1 MKTTP
6 QIQQQQ
12 QQRQQPDFIE
22 AVWIICITLNMTF
35 FGSSFVRFLFFFR
48 LLVLNENSWDSVAAN
63 DYIRTRKKETG
74 KMRQFFMN
82 FSETKGKAKKLTT
95 TIGFFFSV
103 LLLFFVWKKL
113 QVSFQIR
120 VFFCSSSRN
129 MENELHLKI
138 KEILEWEHTK
148 GAKEARKHGQEKSPD
163 NHLPSWK
170 LITQL
175 I

>member
-6 QIQQQQ
+6 QIQQ

-22 AVWIICITLNMTF
+22 AIWIICITLNMTF
-35 FGSSFVRFLFFFR
+35 FCSSFVRFLSFFW

-63 DYIRTRKKETG
+63 DYIRTRKKGTG

-95 TIGFFFSV
+95 TIGFFFLV
-103 LLLFFVWKKL
+103 LLFFFLEKVTGF
-113 QVSFQIR
+113 VSNSR
-120 VFFCSSSRN
+120 VFLFVFS
-129 MENELHLKI
+129 EYGKWIAFKI